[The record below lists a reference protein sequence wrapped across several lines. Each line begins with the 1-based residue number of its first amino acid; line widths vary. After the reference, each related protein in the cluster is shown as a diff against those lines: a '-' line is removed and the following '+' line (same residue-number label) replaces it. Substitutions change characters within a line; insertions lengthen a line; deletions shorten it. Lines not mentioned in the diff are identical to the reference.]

1 MVNKE
6 ELEER
11 LKKLLVRLKT
21 PQEDRQL
28 CTLIQI
34 IQDLL
39 FLAHTDYGRKHIVS
53 ACACIITL
61 LINSHHFLLAFL
73 HCLMRIRSD

>member
-11 LKKLLVRLKT
+11 LKKLLVRLKNL
-21 PQEDRQL
+21 QEGKQL
-28 CTLIQI
+28 STLVQI

-39 FLAHTDYGRKHIVS
+39 FLAHTDDCGNKPYIIV
-53 ACACIITL
+53 IY
-61 LINSHHFLLAFL
+61 
-73 HCLMRIRSD
+73 